1 MRILGLS
8 AFYHDSAAALIE
20 DGAIIAAF
28 FPSPFERAAILTPV
42 VSVSTI
48 SPFLYSLF

>member
-8 AFYHDSAAALIE
+8 AFYHDSAAVLIE

-28 FPSPFERAAILTPV
+28 FPSPFERVTIRTPV
-42 VSVSTI
+42 VLASTI
-48 SPFLYSLF
+48 SPFIFSLF